1 MAKRPS
7 ACGGREAGSF
17 EGFMGLVLRDMGR
30 EVSKHRFALM
40 LSTSVLSMGAY
51 GYLRSASAANEC
63 GVIAAGGTATCTPAG
78 NNFATGIDYDVNDA
92 TVILQDGVVVSTT
105 ANNTIGVASGA
116 IGVANGNLTATTEG
130 TVSINTTGTTSYGI
144 GVASSDGSV
153 TVNTSSGTTIN
164 TTGDGSFGI
173 GTYSDGGNALTITSA
188 GTISTSGTGASGIVA
203 LNAGG
208 ATTINAGPVNVT
220 GGGAVSG
227 IYALS
232 NGGTIDITA
241 SSVTATNGVGV
252 TGTSLGLGSGAVN
265 VTTTGTVT
273 AGGFTGVFALSQY
286 GAVNINTQASITH
299 TSTVANS
306 AAIRAIT
313 LAAGDVAVT
322 SSGVT
327 TNTGA
332 TYGISAIAVGTGNVS
347 VADAGTV
354 TAGGLGVY
362 AYSTGGRVSVTTNNV
377 TAGTYGI
384 YAYGATGSTVTTNG
398 EITAGGVAIYT
409 YAAGGTI
416 NVTTNGAVTSTG
428 AASDA
433 ISVAGSADINITANG
448 TVTTTGA
455 GDSDGIQ
462 AYSYTGSSTITVTD
476 ITAIDDGINTYGQ
489 TGVTITST
497 GTIVSGDE
505 GIEAF
510 TGIAGNATIT
520 VNNVTATGVDNDA
533 IRVTTGGTATINVNG
548 AVLGGSTSSSGAG
561 IDVDY
566 SSATNITVSG
576 TGSVGSMSDYAIEV
590 SGPGAATISNSGTIT
605 GRITLSTGDDTINNL
620 SSNSSKLRRFTDTN
634 GDGTR
639 DTEAIGVVIFGAGND
654 TFNNAAT
661 GTVRVSTVT
670 GATAFNT
677 ANETFATGSAALSI
691 TNEGIEQGHIV
702 DLETFINSGILTLAD
717 AETGGTTAVAGDV
730 LAITSLNVPG
740 LGGTSNFISN
750 GGQLHLDT
758 VLDNG
763 AVDTTDVLILDTVT
777 TSAGGATAIT
787 ITNAGGTGALTGTGA
802 TDGIR
807 VVEVRGVGS
816 ASDAFALA
824 SPVVG
829 GIFEYELNQADGQNW
844 YLQSSAVATQIPA
857 YQALPLALSGFA
869 RDQMPWAQK
878 RWGHVAGHQQA
889 KTRAW
894 LRGGYVSGS
903 EEFTGTNQ
911 YESRDRFV
919 QAGYDVVLDTDL
931 PGSLSIGGLVQHTST
946 DTSVTNGNGSTFAAS
961 GYGAGV
967 SAYWTAGGGLF
978 AEALATLTRY
988 EIDIDRPNLAG
999 VADTEAYTYSGGLQ
1013 IGHQFHVAG
1022 EIDTWTVTPRVSLT
1036 YIDSDI
1042 DNFTDASG
1050 IAVDFAESDSM
1061 LLEAGMISGLDLDL
1075 QGNRVLNLSAEIG
1088 IEHNLLGGNAITAN
1102 AVNFAADRDD
1112 TRATFGIGATARL
1125 GDGFSIF
1132 ARTEGST
1139 SLSGDGTSKQATA
1152 GIRITF

>member
-1 MAKRPS
+1 
-7 ACGGREAGSF
+7 
-17 EGFMGLVLRDMGR
+17 
-30 EVSKHRFALM
+30 
-40 LSTSVLSMGAY
+40 MGAY
-51 GYLRSASAANEC
+51 GHLRSASAANEC

-78 NNFATGIDYDVNDA
+78 NNFTTGIDYDVNDA
-92 TVILQDGVVVSTT
+92 TIIVQDGVVVSTT
-105 ANNTIGVASGA
+105 ANNAIGVASGA

-173 GTYSDGGNALTITSA
+173 GTYSAGGNALTITSA

-220 GGGAVSG
+220 GGGAISG

-265 VTTTGTVT
+265 VTTTGPVT

-286 GAVNINTQASITH
+286 GAVNINTQAPITH

-332 TYGISAIAVGTGNVS
+332 TYGIYAIAVGTGNVS

-362 AYSTGGRVSVTTNNV
+362 AYSTGGSVSVTTNNV

-398 EITAGGVAIYT
+398 DITAGGVAIYT

-428 AASDA
+428 PASDA
-433 ISVAGSADINITANG
+433 IYAAGPASINITANG

-462 AYSYTGSSTITVTD
+462 AYSYTGSSTITATNINAV
-476 ITAIDDGINTYGQ
+476 DDGINTYGQ
-489 TGVTITST
+489 AGVTVTTT
-497 GTIVSGDE
+497 GTITAGDE

-520 VNNVTATGVDNDA
+520 VNNITATGVDNDA

-590 SGPGAATISNSGTIT
+590 SGPGATTINNSGTIT
-605 GRITLSTGDDTINNL
+605 GRITLTGNDDTINNL
-620 SSNSSKLRRFTDTN
+620 SSNSINLRRFTDSN

-639 DTEAIGVVIFGAGND
+639 DTEAVGVVIFGAGND
-654 TFNNAAT
+654 TFNNSAT

-670 GATAFNT
+670 GATTFNT
-677 ANETFATGSAALSI
+677 ANETFATGSAALSL
-691 TNEGIEQGHIV
+691 TNAGIEQGHIV
-702 DLETFINSGILTLAD
+702 DLETFINSGTLTLAD

-777 TSAGGATAIT
+777 TGVDGATAIT

-816 ASDAFALA
+816 ASDAFTLSGGPLIA
-824 SPVVG
+824 

-844 YLQSSAVATQIPA
+844 YLQSSDVATQIPA

-878 RWGHVAGHQQA
+878 RWGHVEGRQQA
-889 KTRAW
+889 KTGAW

-903 EEFTGTNQ
+903 EEFTGANQ

-919 QAGYDVVLDTDL
+919 QAGYDVVLDMGL
-931 PGSLSIGGLVQHTST
+931 PGSFSIGGLVQHTST
-946 DTSVTNGNGSTFAAS
+946 DASVTNGNGSTFAAS

-967 SAYWTAGGGLF
+967 SAFWTADGGLF

-988 EIDIDRPNLAG
+988 EVDIDRPGIAG
-999 VADTEAYTYSGGLQ
+999 VADTDAYTYTAGLQ
-1013 IGHQFHVAG
+1013 IGHQFHIAG
-1022 EIDTWTVTPRVSLT
+1022 ETDKWTVTPRASLT

-1042 DNFTDASG
+1042 DDFTDASG
-1050 IAVDFAESDSM
+1050 IAVDFVESDSM

-1075 QGNRVLNLSAEIG
+1075 KGNRMLNLSAEIG
-1088 IEHNLLGGNAITAN
+1088 VEHDLLGGNSITAN
-1102 AVNFAADRDD
+1102 TVSFATDRDD
-1112 TRATFGIGATARL
+1112 TRATFGAGATAHL

-1132 ARTEGST
+1132 ARADGSA
-1139 SLSGDGTSKQATA
+1139 SLSGEGHSKQATA
-1152 GIRITF
+1152 GLRITF